1 MRKFCSI
8 EDTMITLHANGN
20 APYITGASSE
30 EILTSL
36 ITTAFMSHLCT
47 NRIRRILFF
56 LPS

>member
-36 ITTAFMSHLCT
+36 ITTANNQNLNYCSY
-47 NRIRRILFF
+47 
-56 LPS
+56 